1 MANQQGN
8 FGFRPVL
15 MLGSAYQGQ
24 GQQEMTIASNETNSI
39 FMGDPVV
46 LNANGSISRGSSAGA
61 ELVGV
66 FNGCFY
72 TDPTTQKPTFSN
84 HYPGAIVADDIVANV
99 ISDPDVVFEVKC
111 DDTNAGRAQVGSTCN
126 IATYAAGST
135 KSGISGV
142 AIDGSTFGTSNASNF
157 AVYDLSTDP
166 DNSDTSSANVN
177 AYVVFNTG
185 EHVFKLT
192 TGV

>member
-1 MANQQGN
+1 MANQDGN

-15 MLGSAYQGQ
+15 MLGSSYQGQ
-24 GQQEMTIASNETNSI
+24 GQQQLVINSNETDSI

-46 LNANGSISRGSSAGA
+46 LNANGAISRGSTAGA

-72 TDPTTQKPTFSN
+72 TDPTSQKPTFSN
-84 HYPGAIVADDIVANV
+84 FYPGSIVADDIVANV
-99 ISDPDVVFEVKC
+99 ITDPNVVFAVKV
-111 DDTNAGRAQVGSTCN
+111 DDTNGGQAQVGSTAN

-142 AIDGSTFGTSNASNF
+142 ALDGSTFGTDAGSNF

-166 DNSDTSSANVN
+166 DNSDYTAANANILVRIN
-177 AYVVFNTG
+177 KHQYTD
-185 EHVFKLT
+185 T
-192 TGV
+192 TGI

>member
-24 GQQEMTIASNETNSI
+24 GQQQMTIASNETNSI

-72 TDPTTQKPTFSN
+72 TDPTSQKPTFSN

-111 DDTNAGRAQVGSTCN
+111 DDANAGRAQVGSTAN

-142 AIDGSTFGTSNASNF
+142 SIDGSTFGTSNASNF

-166 DNSDTSSANVN
+166 DNSDYTAANANILVRIN
-177 AYVVFNTG
+177 KHQYRD
-185 EHVFKLT
+185 T
-192 TGV
+192 TGI

>member
-15 MLGSAYQGQ
+15 MMGSAYNGQ
-24 GQQEMTIASNETNSI
+24 GQQQMTIASNETNSI

-61 ELVGV
+61 ELVGI

-99 ISDPDVVFEVKC
+99 ISDPDVIFEVKI
-111 DDTNAGRAQVGSTCN
+111 DDANGGRAQVGSTCN
-126 IATYAAGST
+126 IATYSAGST

-142 AIDGSTFGTSNASNF
+142 AIDGSTFATSDASNF

-166 DNSDTSSANVN
+166 DNSDYTVANANILVRIN
-177 AYVVFNTG
+177 KHQYRDS
-185 EHVFKLT
+185 

>member
-15 MLGSAYQGQ
+15 MMGSAYQGQ
-24 GQQEMTIASNETNSI
+24 GQQQMTIASNETNSI

-72 TDPTTQKPTFSN
+72 TDPTSQKPTFSN
-84 HYPGAIVADDIVANV
+84 HYPGGIVADDIVANV

-111 DDTNAGRAQVGSTCN
+111 DDANAGRAQVGSTAN

-142 AIDGSTFGTSNASNF
+142 SIDGSTFGTSNASNF

-166 DNSDTSSANVN
+166 DNSDYTAANANILVRIN
-177 AYVVFNTG
+177 KHQYRD
-185 EHVFKLT
+185 T
-192 TGV
+192 TGI

>member
-15 MLGSAYQGQ
+15 MMGSAYNGQ
-24 GQQEMTIASNETNSI
+24 GQQQMTIASNETNSI

-72 TDPTTQKPTFSN
+72 TDPTSQKPTFSN

-99 ISDPDVVFEVKC
+99 ISDPDVIFEVKV
-111 DDTNAGRAQVGSTCN
+111 DDTNGGRAQVGSTAN
-126 IATYAAGST
+126 IASYSVGST
-135 KSGISGV
+135 KSGISNV
-142 AIDGSTFGTSNASNF
+142 ALDGDTFATSDASNF

-166 DNSDTSSANVN
+166 DNSDYTAANANILVRIN
-177 AYVVFNTG
+177 KHQYRD
-185 EHVFKLT
+185 T
-192 TGV
+192 TGI

>member
-15 MLGSAYQGQ
+15 MMGSAYQGQ
-24 GQQEMTIASNETNSI
+24 GQQQMTIASNETNSI

-111 DDTNAGRAQVGSTCN
+111 DDANAGRAQVGSTCN

-142 AIDGSTFGTSNASNF
+142 AIDGSTFATSNASNF

-166 DNSDTSSANVN
+166 DNSDYTAANANILVRIN
-177 AYVVFNTG
+177 LHQYRD
-185 EHVFKLT
+185 T
-192 TGV
+192 TGI

>member
-24 GQQEMTIASNETNSI
+24 GQQQMTIASNETNSI

-46 LNANGSISRGSSAGA
+46 LNANGSISRGATAGA

-84 HYPGAIVADDIVANV
+84 HYPGAIVASDIVANV
-99 ISDPDVVFEVKC
+99 ITDPDVVFEVKC
-111 DDTNAGRAQVGSTCN
+111 DDANAGRAQVGSTCN

-142 AIDGSTFGTSNASNF
+142 AIDGSTFATSSASNF

-166 DNSDTSSANVN
+166 DNSDYTAANANILVRIN
-177 AYVVFNTG
+177 KHQYRDATG
-185 EHVFKLT
+185 I
-192 TGV
+192 

>member
-24 GQQEMTIASNETNSI
+24 GQQQMTIASNETNSI

-72 TDPTTQKPTFSN
+72 TDPTSQKPTFSN

-111 DDTNAGRAQVGSTCN
+111 DDANAGRAQVGSTAN

-142 AIDGSTFGTSNASNF
+142 AIDGSTFDTSNASNF

-166 DNSDTSSANVN
+166 DNSDYTAANANILVRIN
-177 AYVVFNTG
+177 KHQYRD
-185 EHVFKLT
+185 T
-192 TGV
+192 TGI

>member
-24 GQQEMTIASNETNSI
+24 GQQQMSIASNETNSI

-46 LNANGSISRGSSAGA
+46 LNANGSISRGSSKGA

-72 TDPTTQKPTFSN
+72 TDPTSQKPTFSN
-84 HYPGAIVADDIVANV
+84 HYPGGIVASDIVASV
-99 ISDPDVVFEVKC
+99 ISDPDVVFEVKV
-111 DDTNAGRAQVGSTCN
+111 DDANGGRAQVGSTAN

-142 AIDGSTFGTSNASNF
+142 SIDGGSFATSNGSNF

-166 DNSDTSSANVN
+166 DNSDYTVANANILVRIN
-177 AYVVFNTG
+177 LHQYRDS
-185 EHVFKLT
+185 

>member
-24 GQQEMTIASNETNSI
+24 GQQQMTIASNETNSI

-46 LNANGSISRGSSAGA
+46 LNANGSISRGSTAGA

-72 TDPTTQKPTFSN
+72 TDPTSQKPTFSN
-84 HYPGAIVADDIVANV
+84 HYPGGIVADDIVANV

-111 DDTNAGRAQVGSTCN
+111 DDANAGRAQVGSTAN

-142 AIDGSTFGTSNASNF
+142 AIDGSTFDTSNASNF

-166 DNSDTSSANVN
+166 DNSDYTAANANILVRIN
-177 AYVVFNTG
+177 KHQYRD
-185 EHVFKLT
+185 T
-192 TGV
+192 TGI

>member
-15 MLGSAYQGQ
+15 MMGSAYNGQ
-24 GQQEMTIASNETNSI
+24 GQQQMSIASNETNSI

-61 ELVGV
+61 ELVGI

-99 ISDPDVVFEVKC
+99 ISDPDVIFEVKI
-111 DDTNAGRAQVGSTCN
+111 DDANGGRAQVGSTCN
-126 IATYAAGST
+126 IATYSAGST

-142 AIDGSTFGTSNASNF
+142 AIDGSTFATSDASNF

-166 DNSDTSSANVN
+166 DNSDYTVANANILVRIN
-177 AYVVFNTG
+177 KHQYTD
-185 EHVFKLT
+185 T
-192 TGV
+192 TGI

>member
-15 MLGSAYQGQ
+15 MQGSAYNGQ
-24 GQQEMTIASNETNSI
+24 GQQQMTIASNETNSI

-61 ELVGV
+61 ELVGI

-72 TDPTTQKPTFSN
+72 TDPTTQTPTFSN

-99 ISDPDVVFEVKC
+99 ISDPDVIFEVKV
-111 DDTNAGRAQVGSTCN
+111 DDANGGRAQVGSTAN

-142 AIDGSTFGTSNASNF
+142 ALDGSTFATSNASNF

-166 DNSDTSSANVN
+166 DNSDYDSANANILVRIN
-177 AYVVFNTG
+177 KHQYRD
-185 EHVFKLT
+185 T
-192 TGV
+192 TGI

>member
-1 MANQQGN
+1 MANQDGN

-15 MLGSAYQGQ
+15 MLGSSYQGQ
-24 GQQEMTIASNETNSI
+24 GQQQLVINSNETDSI

-46 LNANGSISRGSSAGA
+46 LNANGAISRGSTAGA

-72 TDPTTQKPTFSN
+72 TDPTSQKPTFSN
-84 HYPGAIVADDIVANV
+84 FYPGSIVADDIVANV
-99 ISDPDVVFEVKC
+99 ITDPNVVFAVKV
-111 DDTNAGRAQVGSTCN
+111 DDTNGGQAQVGSTAN

-142 AIDGSTFGTSNASNF
+142 ALDGSTFATSSASNF

-166 DNSDTSSANVN
+166 DNSDYTAANANILVRIN
-177 AYVVFNTG
+177 KHQYTD
-185 EHVFKLT
+185 T
-192 TGV
+192 TGI

>member
-15 MLGSAYQGQ
+15 MQGSAYNGQ
-24 GQQEMTIASNETNSI
+24 GQQQMTIASNETNSI

-61 ELVGV
+61 ELVGI

-72 TDPTTQKPTFSN
+72 TDPTSQKPTFSN

-99 ISDPDVVFEVKC
+99 ISDPDVIFEVKV
-111 DDTNAGRAQVGSTCN
+111 DDANGGRAQVGSTAN

-142 AIDGSTFGTSNASNF
+142 ALDGSTFATSNASNF

-166 DNSDTSSANVN
+166 DNSDYDSANANILVRIN
-177 AYVVFNTG
+177 KHQYRD
-185 EHVFKLT
+185 T
-192 TGV
+192 TGI

>member
-1 MANQQGN
+1 MANQNGN

-24 GQQEMTIASNETNSI
+24 GQQQLVINSNETNSI

-46 LNANGSISRGSSAGA
+46 LNANGAISRGATKGA

-72 TDPTTQKPTFSN
+72 TDPTSQKPTFSN
-84 HYPGAIVADDIVANV
+84 HYPGGIVASDIVASV
-99 ISDPDVVFEVKC
+99 ITDPDVIYAVKV
-111 DDTNAGRAQVGSTCN
+111 DDTNGGQAQVGSTAN
-126 IATYAAGST
+126 IATYSAGST

-142 AIDGSTFGTSNASNF
+142 ALDGSSFATSNGSNF

-166 DNSDTSSANVN
+166 DNSDYTAANANILVRIN
-177 AYVVFNTG
+177 LHQYRDS
-185 EHVFKLT
+185 

>member
-1 MANQQGN
+1 MANQAGN

-15 MLGSAYQGQ
+15 MMGSSYQGQ
-24 GQQEMTIASNETNSI
+24 GQQQMTIASNETNSI

-46 LNANGSISRGSSAGA
+46 LNANGSISRGSSKGA

-72 TDPTTQKPTFSN
+72 TDPTSQKPTFSN
-84 HYPGAIVADDIVANV
+84 HYPGGIVASDIVASV
-99 ISDPDVVFEVKC
+99 ISDPDVVFEVKV
-111 DDTNAGRAQVGSTCN
+111 DDANGGRAQVGSTAN

-142 AIDGSTFGTSNASNF
+142 SIDGGSFATSNGSNF

-166 DNSDTSSANVN
+166 DNSDYTVANANILVRIN
-177 AYVVFNTG
+177 LHQYRDS
-185 EHVFKLT
+185 

>member
-15 MLGSAYQGQ
+15 MMGSAYQGQ
-24 GQQEMTIASNETNSI
+24 GQQQMTIASNETNSI

-46 LNANGSISRGSSAGA
+46 LNANGSISRGSTAGA

-84 HYPGAIVADDIVANV
+84 HYPGAIVASDIVANV

-111 DDTNAGRAQVGSTCN
+111 DDANAGRAQVGSTCN

-142 AIDGSTFGTSNASNF
+142 AIDGSTFDTSNASNF
-157 AVYDLSTDP
+157 AVYDLSTDL
-166 DNSDTSSANVN
+166 DNSDYTAANANILVRIN
-177 AYVVFNTG
+177 KHQYRD
-185 EHVFKLT
+185 T
-192 TGV
+192 TGI

>member
-15 MLGSAYQGQ
+15 MQGSAYNGQ
-24 GQQEMTIASNETNSI
+24 GQQQMTIASNETNSI

-72 TDPTTQKPTFSN
+72 TDPTSQKPTFSN

-99 ISDPDVVFEVKC
+99 ITDPDVVFEVKC
-111 DDTNAGRAQVGSTCN
+111 DDSNAGRAQVGSTCN

-142 AIDGSTFGTSNASNF
+142 AIDGSTFATSSASNF

-166 DNSDTSSANVN
+166 DNSDYTAANANILVRIN
-177 AYVVFNTG
+177 KHQYRDATG
-185 EHVFKLT
+185 I
-192 TGV
+192 

>member
-24 GQQEMTIASNETNSI
+24 GQQQMSIASNETNSI

-46 LNANGSISRGSSAGA
+46 LNANGSISRGSSKGA

-72 TDPTTQKPTFSN
+72 TDPTSQKPTFSN
-84 HYPGAIVADDIVANV
+84 HYPGGIVASDIVASV
-99 ISDPDVVFEVKC
+99 ISDPDVVFEVKV
-111 DDTNAGRAQVGSTCN
+111 DDANGGRAQVGSTAN

-142 AIDGSTFGTSNASNF
+142 SLDGGSFATSNGSNF

-166 DNSDTSSANVN
+166 DNSDYTVANANILVRIN
-177 AYVVFNTG
+177 LHQYRDS
-185 EHVFKLT
+185 

>member
-15 MLGSAYQGQ
+15 MMGSAYNGQ
-24 GQQEMTIASNETNSI
+24 GQQQMSIASNETNSI

-61 ELVGV
+61 ELVGI

-99 ISDPDVVFEVKC
+99 ISDPDVIFEVKI
-111 DDTNAGRAQVGSTCN
+111 DDANGGRAQVGSTCN
-126 IATYAAGST
+126 IATYSAGST

-142 AIDGSTFGTSNASNF
+142 AIDGSTFATSDASNF

-166 DNSDTSSANVN
+166 DNSDYTVANANILVRIN
-177 AYVVFNTG
+177 KHQYRD
-185 EHVFKLT
+185 T
-192 TGV
+192 TGI

>member
-15 MLGSAYQGQ
+15 MMGSAYQGQ
-24 GQQEMTIASNETNSI
+24 GQQQMTIASNETDSI

-46 LNANGSISRGSSAGA
+46 LNANGSISRGSTAGA
-61 ELVGV
+61 EIVGV

-72 TDPTTQKPTFSN
+72 TDPTSQKPTFSN

-111 DDTNAGRAQVGSTCN
+111 DDANAGRAQVGSTAN
-126 IATYAAGST
+126 ISTYAAGST

-142 AIDGSTFGTSNASNF
+142 SIDGTTFGTSNASNF

-166 DNSDTSSANVN
+166 DNSDYTVANANILVRIN
-177 AYVVFNTG
+177 KHQYRD
-185 EHVFKLT
+185 T
-192 TGV
+192 TGI

>member
-24 GQQEMTIASNETNSI
+24 GQQQMTIASNETNSI

-72 TDPTTQKPTFSN
+72 TDPTSQKPTFSN

-99 ISDPDVVFEVKC
+99 ITDPDVVFEVKC
-111 DDTNAGRAQVGSTCN
+111 DDSNAGRAQVGSTCN

-142 AIDGSTFGTSNASNF
+142 AIDGSTFATSSASNF

-166 DNSDTSSANVN
+166 DNSDYTAANANILVRIN
-177 AYVVFNTG
+177 KHQYRD
-185 EHVFKLT
+185 T
-192 TGV
+192 TGI

>member
-15 MLGSAYQGQ
+15 MMGSAYNGQ
-24 GQQEMTIASNETNSI
+24 GQQQMTIASNETNSI

-61 ELVGV
+61 ELVGI

-72 TDPTTQKPTFSN
+72 TDPTSQKPTFSN

-99 ISDPDVVFEVKC
+99 ISDPDVIFEVKV
-111 DDTNAGRAQVGSTCN
+111 DDANGGRAQVGSTAN
-126 IATYAAGST
+126 IATYATGST

-142 AIDGSTFGTSNASNF
+142 ALDGSTFATSNASNF

-166 DNSDTSSANVN
+166 DNSDYTVANANILVRIN
-177 AYVVFNTG
+177 KHQYTD
-185 EHVFKLT
+185 T

>member
-24 GQQEMTIASNETNSI
+24 GQQQMTIASNETNSI

-72 TDPTTQKPTFSN
+72 TDPTSQKPTFSN

-99 ISDPDVVFEVKC
+99 ISDPNVVFEVKC

-142 AIDGSTFGTSNASNF
+142 AIDGSTFGTNSGSNF

-166 DNSDTSSANVN
+166 DNSDYTSANANILVRIN
-177 AYVVFNTG
+177 KHQYTD
-185 EHVFKLT
+185 T
-192 TGV
+192 TGI

>member
-15 MLGSAYQGQ
+15 MMGSAYNGQ
-24 GQQEMTIASNETNSI
+24 GQQQMTIASNETNSI

-61 ELVGV
+61 ELVGI

-72 TDPTTQKPTFSN
+72 TDPTSQKPTFSN

-99 ISDPDVVFEVKC
+99 ISDPDVIFEVKV
-111 DDTNAGRAQVGSTCN
+111 DDANGGRAQVGSTAN
-126 IATYAAGST
+126 IATYAAGNT

-142 AIDGSTFGTSNASNF
+142 SLDGSTFATSNASNF

-166 DNSDTSSANVN
+166 DNSDYTVANANILVRISKHQ
-177 AYVVFNTG
+177 YTD
-185 EHVFKLT
+185 T

>member
-15 MLGSAYQGQ
+15 MMGSAYQGQ
-24 GQQEMTIASNETNSI
+24 GQQQMTIASNETNSI

-72 TDPTTQKPTFSN
+72 TDPTSQKPTFSN

-111 DDTNAGRAQVGSTCN
+111 DDANAGRAQVGSTAN

-142 AIDGSTFGTSNASNF
+142 SIDGSTFATSNASNF

-166 DNSDTSSANVN
+166 DNSDYTAANANILVRIN
-177 AYVVFNTG
+177 KHQYRD
-185 EHVFKLT
+185 T
-192 TGV
+192 TGI

>member
-15 MLGSAYQGQ
+15 MMGSAYNGQ
-24 GQQEMTIASNETNSI
+24 GQQQMSIASNETNSI

-61 ELVGV
+61 ELVGI

-99 ISDPDVVFEVKC
+99 ISDPDVIFEVKV
-111 DDTNAGRAQVGSTCN
+111 DDANGGRAQVGSTAN

-142 AIDGSTFGTSNASNF
+142 ALDGSTFATSNASNF

-166 DNSDTSSANVN
+166 DNSDYDSANANILVRIN
-177 AYVVFNTG
+177 KHQYRD
-185 EHVFKLT
+185 T
-192 TGV
+192 TGI

>member
-15 MLGSAYQGQ
+15 MQGSAYNGQ
-24 GQQEMTIASNETNSI
+24 GQQQMTIASNETNSI

-61 ELVGV
+61 ELVGI

-99 ISDPDVVFEVKC
+99 ISDPDVIFEVKV
-111 DDTNAGRAQVGSTCN
+111 DDANGGRAQVGSTAN

-142 AIDGSTFGTSNASNF
+142 ALDGSTFATSNASNF

-166 DNSDTSSANVN
+166 DNSDYDSANANILVRIN
-177 AYVVFNTG
+177 KHQYTD
-185 EHVFKLT
+185 T

>member
-24 GQQEMTIASNETNSI
+24 GQQQMTIASNETNSI

-46 LNANGSISRGSSAGA
+46 LNANGSISRGSSKGA

-72 TDPTTQKPTFSN
+72 TDPTSQKPTFSN
-84 HYPGAIVADDIVANV
+84 HYPGGIVASDIVASV
-99 ISDPDVVFEVKC
+99 ISDPDVVFEVKV
-111 DDTNAGRAQVGSTCN
+111 DDANAGRAQVGSTAN

-142 AIDGSTFGTSNASNF
+142 SIDGGSFATSNGSNF

-166 DNSDTSSANVN
+166 DNSDYTVANANILVRIN
-177 AYVVFNTG
+177 LHQYRDS
-185 EHVFKLT
+185 

>member
-15 MLGSAYQGQ
+15 MMGSAYQGQ
-24 GQQEMTIASNETNSI
+24 GQQQMTIASNETNSI

-72 TDPTTQKPTFSN
+72 TDPTSQKPTFSN

-111 DDTNAGRAQVGSTCN
+111 DDANAGRAQVGSTAN

-142 AIDGSTFGTSNASNF
+142 AIDGSTFGTSNGSNF

-166 DNSDTSSANVN
+166 DNSDYTAANANILVRIN
-177 AYVVFNTG
+177 LHQYRDSTG
-185 EHVFKLT
+185 I
-192 TGV
+192 

>member
-15 MLGSAYQGQ
+15 MMGSAYQGQ
-24 GQQEMTIASNETNSI
+24 GQQQMTIASNETNSI

-72 TDPTTQKPTFSN
+72 TDPTSQKPTFSN

-111 DDTNAGRAQVGSTCN
+111 DDANAGRAQVGSTAN

-142 AIDGSTFGTSNASNF
+142 SIDGSSFATSNASNF

-166 DNSDTSSANVN
+166 DNSDYTAANANILVRIN
-177 AYVVFNTG
+177 KHQYRD
-185 EHVFKLT
+185 T
-192 TGV
+192 TGI

>member
-15 MLGSAYQGQ
+15 MMGSNYNGQ
-24 GQQEMTIASNETNSI
+24 GQQQMTIASNETNSI

-61 ELVGV
+61 ELVGI

-99 ISDPDVVFEVKC
+99 ISDPDVIFEVKI
-111 DDTNAGRAQVGSTCN
+111 DDATGGRAQVGSTAN
-126 IATYAAGST
+126 IATYSAGST
-135 KSGISGV
+135 KSGISNV
-142 AIDGSTFGTSNASNF
+142 ALDGDTFATSNASNF

-166 DNSDTSSANVN
+166 DNSDYTVANANILVRIN
-177 AYVVFNTG
+177 KHQYRDS
-185 EHVFKLT
+185 

>member
-15 MLGSAYQGQ
+15 MMGSAYNGQ

-61 ELVGV
+61 EIVGI

-99 ISDPDVVFEVKC
+99 ISDPDVIFEVKI
-111 DDTNAGRAQVGSTCN
+111 DDANGGRAQVGSTCN
-126 IATYAAGST
+126 IATYSAGST

-142 AIDGSTFGTSNASNF
+142 AIDGSTFATSDASNF

-166 DNSDTSSANVN
+166 DNSDYTVANANILVRIN
-177 AYVVFNTG
+177 KHQYRD
-185 EHVFKLT
+185 T

>member
-15 MLGSAYQGQ
+15 MMGSAYNGQ
-24 GQQEMTIASNETNSI
+24 GQQQMTIASNETNSI

-99 ISDPDVVFEVKC
+99 ISDPDVIFEVKV
-111 DDTNAGRAQVGSTCN
+111 DDANGGRAQVGSTAN
-126 IATYAAGST
+126 IATYSAGST
-135 KSGISGV
+135 KSGISNV
-142 AIDGSTFGTSNASNF
+142 AIDGGSFATSNASNF

-166 DNSDTSSANVN
+166 DNSDYTVANANILVRIN
-177 AYVVFNTG
+177 KHQYRD
-185 EHVFKLT
+185 T